1 MSEQKKLPSELEEN
15 IQNLAGDIYLQI
27 EDKITALITSYSENL
42 TVSPELI
49 EQHPRYQQLENEH
62 EQQVKSLDDKKHVYE
77 KEISN
82 LLSKNDQLINQINS
96 QKQELESHAKL
107 NTAKLTD
114 TEQVLKEKLQ
124 ENSQLAEQVVQLNSA
139 LSEHQSGMTKFQ
151 QDSEVLSEQ
160 HSKLKAEHE
169 NLSKT
174 DKAKAAT
181 ITVQNQQI
189 SELQLKHEQV
199 ASELELIKAQ
209 QEQSQQANNE
219 LLSNEQEQTVQLVT
233 QRQQLESEVKQQQ
246 DELTKLNEKCAALTD
261 ENIAQKT
268 VIAELKT
275 ERSTLGYVVEEYKQQ
290 LTTEQGQILT
300 LQKEYS
306 EQSEKTA
313 HQVSE
318 NKALI
323 TELEQQKEAIE
334 NLQFSHKKAIT
345 DLDNNI
351 ALQVSENE
359 DLVKKGEQQKE
370 KYQQDIDNWQSSHQ
384 QVVIE
389 LENTITDFS
398 ENKIAL
404 TQKLNALEQEVA
416 QTIASN
422 NDLADQNKKLKYD
435 HQQVVIE
442 FENTITDFS
451 ENKIA
456 LTQKLNALEQE
467 VAQTIASNNDLA
479 DQNKKLKDKQQ
490 QEIQKLH
497 ANHQQLTTGFEQS
510 IEEKTLALSQFQQQ
524 ADSQIKD
531 LKEKIN
537 QQMLV
542 IAEHNEQIAKGKSA
556 YQTLFDDNEN
566 VLKKLDESKQQ
577 VCELEQQLQTE
588 KSAIIKNRQMV
599 QESKNKQELEYN
611 KARETIK
618 YLRDENTDLNH
629 KLEQQVN
636 ELEDKLTEYRL
647 RFEYAQKQL
656 TKMAK

>member
-1 MSEQKKLPSELEEN
+1 M
-15 IQNLAGDIYLQI
+15 
-27 EDKITALITSYSENL
+27 
-42 TVSPELI
+42 
-49 EQHPRYQQLENEH
+49 
-62 EQQVKSLDDKKHVYE
+62 
-77 KEISN
+77 
-82 LLSKNDQLINQINS
+82 
-96 QKQELESHAKL
+96 
-107 NTAKLTD
+107 
-114 TEQVLKEKLQ
+114 
-124 ENSQLAEQVVQLNSA
+124 
-139 LSEHQSGMTKFQ
+139 
-151 QDSEVLSEQ
+151 
-160 HSKLKAEHE
+160 
-169 NLSKT
+169 
-174 DKAKAAT
+174 
-181 ITVQNQQI
+181 
-189 SELQLKHEQV
+189 
-199 ASELELIKAQ
+199 
-209 QEQSQQANNE
+209 
-219 LLSNEQEQTVQLVT
+219 
-233 QRQQLESEVKQQQ
+233 
-246 DELTKLNEKCAALTD
+246 
-261 ENIAQKT
+261 
-268 VIAELKT
+268 
-275 ERSTLGYVVEEYKQQ
+275 
-290 LTTEQGQILT
+290 
-300 LQKEYS
+300 QKEYS

-334 NLQFSHKKAIT
+334 NLQVSHKKAIT

-359 DLVKKGEQQKE
+359 DLVKKGQQQKGQ
-370 KYQQDIDNWQSSHQ
+370 KYQQDIDNLQSS
-384 QVVIE
+384 
-389 LENTITDFS
+389 
-398 ENKIAL
+398 
-404 TQKLNALEQEVA
+404 
-416 QTIASN
+416 
-422 NDLADQNKKLKYD
+422 

-451 ENKIA
+451 ENKMA

-467 VAQTIASNNDLA
+467 VAQNVASNNDLA

-531 LKEKIN
+531 LEEKIN

-542 IAEHNEQIAKGKSA
+542 IDEHNEQITKGKSA

>member
-49 EQHPRYQQLENEH
+49 EQHPRYQQRENEH

-82 LLSKNDQLINQINS
+82 LLSKNDQLISQINS
-96 QKQELESHAKL
+96 QKQKLESHAKL

-124 ENSQLAEQVVQLNSA
+124 ENSQLAEQVVQLTRA

-233 QRQQLESEVKQQQ
+233 QREQLESEVKQQQ

-261 ENIAQKT
+261 ENTAQKT

-275 ERSTLGYVVEEYKQQ
+275 ERSTLGNVVEEHKQQ

-334 NLQFSHKKAIT
+334 NLQVSHKKAIT

-359 DLVKKGEQQKE
+359 DLVKKGQQQKE
-370 KYQQDIDNWQSSHQ
+370 KYQQDIDNLQSSHQ
-384 QVVIE
+384 QVVTE
-389 LENTITDFS
+389 FENTITDFS
-398 ENKIAL
+398 ENKMAL

-416 QTIASN
+416 QNVAS
-422 NDLADQNKKLKYD
+422 K
-435 HQQVVIE
+435 
-442 FENTITDFS
+442 
-451 ENKIA
+451 
-456 LTQKLNALEQE
+456 
-467 VAQTIASNNDLA
+467 NDLA

-510 IEEKTLALSQFQQQ
+510 IEKKTLALSQFQQQ

-531 LKEKIN
+531 LEEKIN

-542 IAEHNEQIAKGKSA
+542 IDEHNEQITKGKSA

-629 KLEQQVN
+629 KLEQQVS

>member
-124 ENSQLAEQVVQLNSA
+124 ENSQLAEQVVHLTSA

-261 ENIAQKT
+261 ENTAQKT

-275 ERSTLGYVVEEYKQQ
+275 ERSTLGNVVEEHKQQ

-334 NLQFSHKKAIT
+334 NLQVSHKKAIT

-359 DLVKKGEQQKE
+359 DLVKKGQQQKE
-370 KYQQDIDNWQSSHQ
+370 KYQQDIDNLQSSHQ
-384 QVVIE
+384 QVVTE
-389 LENTITDFS
+389 FENTITDFS
-398 ENKIAL
+398 ENKMAL

-416 QTIASN
+416 QNVAS
-422 NDLADQNKKLKYD
+422 K
-435 HQQVVIE
+435 
-442 FENTITDFS
+442 
-451 ENKIA
+451 
-456 LTQKLNALEQE
+456 
-467 VAQTIASNNDLA
+467 NDLA

-510 IEEKTLALSQFQQQ
+510 IEKKTLALSQFQQQ

-531 LKEKIN
+531 LEEKIN

-542 IAEHNEQIAKGKSA
+542 IDEHNEQITKGKSA

>member
-82 LLSKNDQLINQINS
+82 LLSKNDQLISQINS

-124 ENSQLAEQVVQLNSA
+124 ENSQLAEQVVQLTSA

-261 ENIAQKT
+261 ENTAQKT

-275 ERSTLGYVVEEYKQQ
+275 ERSTLGNVVEE
-290 LTTEQGQILT
+290 
-300 LQKEYS
+300 
-306 EQSEKTA
+306 
-313 HQVSE
+313 H
-318 NKALI
+318 KA
-323 TELEQQKEAIE
+323 
-334 NLQFSHKKAIT
+334 
-345 DLDNNI
+345 
-351 ALQVSENE
+351 
-359 DLVKKGEQQKE
+359 
-370 KYQQDIDNWQSSHQ
+370 
-384 QVVIE
+384 
-389 LENTITDFS
+389 TINHRTRSNTDFA
-398 ENKIAL
+398 KR
-404 TQKLNALEQEVA
+404 
-416 QTIASN
+416 
-422 NDLADQNKKLKYD
+422 
-435 HQQVVIE
+435 
-442 FENTITDFS
+442 
-451 ENKIA
+451 
-456 LTQKLNALEQE
+456 
-467 VAQTIASNNDLA
+467 
-479 DQNKKLKDKQQ
+479 
-490 QEIQKLH
+490 IQ
-497 ANHQQLTTGFEQS
+497 
-510 IEEKTLALSQFQQQ
+510 
-524 ADSQIKD
+524 
-531 LKEKIN
+531 
-537 QQMLV
+537 
-542 IAEHNEQIAKGKSA
+542 
-556 YQTLFDDNEN
+556 
-566 VLKKLDESKQQ
+566 
-577 VCELEQQLQTE
+577 
-588 KSAIIKNRQMV
+588 
-599 QESKNKQELEYN
+599 
-611 KARETIK
+611 
-618 YLRDENTDLNH
+618 
-629 KLEQQVN
+629 
-636 ELEDKLTEYRL
+636 
-647 RFEYAQKQL
+647 
-656 TKMAK
+656 